1 MTRILIADDEP
12 RIAAFLAKGLT
23 AAGYTTTQVT
33 DGVKALDYAT
43 SGEFDLLILDIGMP
57 RMDGLAVLRNLR
69 AMHTT
74 VPVIVLTAA
83 DSLENTVAALDGGA
97 DDYMTKPFRFEELL
111 SRVKL
116 RLRGTQGVTTT
127 PALVC
132 GDLTLDV
139 NLRTAE
145 IGGRVIDLSAREF
158 VMARTFM
165 ENAGRVLSR
174 EQLLSRVWGY
184 HFEGS
189 SNVVDV
195 YVRYLR
201 HKLGA
206 ERIQTIRGVGYRLM
220 CMPAPLADTRAGE
233 AFGTGTG
240 IDGSKDEP
248 GDQPNDLPGNR
259 DRNGD
264 PNGQEPAAV

>member
-1 MTRILIADDEP
+1 
-12 RIAAFLAKGLT
+12 
-23 AAGYTTTQVT
+23 
-33 DGVKALDYAT
+33 
-43 SGEFDLLILDIGMP
+43 
-57 RMDGLAVLRNLR
+57 
-69 AMHTT
+69 
-74 VPVIVLTAA
+74 
-83 DSLENTVAALDGGA
+83 
-97 DDYMTKPFRFEELL
+97 MTKPFRFEELL

-116 RLRGTQGVTTT
+116 RLRGTQGVTAA
-127 PALVC
+127 PSLVC

-220 CMPAPLADTRAGE
+220 CTPAPVPGARAADETPTAKRPA
-233 AFGTGTG
+233 APAAPAALKAPTTGPATCPR
-240 IDGSKDEP
+240 DQS
-248 GDQPNDLPGNR
+248 GDRPDSR

-264 PNGQEPAAV
+264 PNGQEPAADKQWMRRLSSASNPCLTFAPHSGNTNEEGGR